1 MTPLSHCLFF
11 LPTNYQIYIER
22 VCRQFHHCYLPWA
35 ALVPTA
41 CGTSTWVTLI
51 LKCQGFCIFLLGC
64 YLFLLHFCHYH
75 SWNSGRCSA
84 QGEQSK
90 CASMMRQ
97 REQSLLL
104 CHLPVH
110 QEIFFSALPG
120 ISSDFISE
128 TVNELSPSNQPSS
141 SPAPLYSFGTS
152 DQGKVSVKQ
161 TVCKLSTQQQW
172 VYGSRTILMSFLS
185 VLSHPITITPTLGGN
200 ILGALSR
207 RFPEN
212 PKDPRDSSNF

>member
-22 VCRQFHHCYLPWA
+22 VCCQFHHCYLPWA

-51 LKCQGFCIFLLGC
+51 LKCRGFCIFLLGC

-128 TVNELSPSNQPSS
+128 TVNELNPSNQPSS

-152 DQGKVSVKQ
+152 DQGKVPVKTNGVQIKHPATMSVRFENDFD
-161 TVCKLSTQQQW
+161 V
-172 VYGSRTILMSFLS
+172 
-185 VLSHPITITPTLGGN
+185 VLICVITSDNNHTNTRGEH
-200 ILGALSR
+200 SW
-207 RFPEN
+207 
-212 PKDPRDSSNF
+212 SSEQKVPWKS